1 MRLIK
6 SAAIAALLCTSVLST
21 PAFADFTDGT
31 ADIQDPT
38 PAGITNAAAQAV
50 CDTLASAHGTAWTG
64 TLDTGSI
71 VGEITTPP
79 TADGSRTDITNVT
92 GTGDQVAESIEVHGD
107 PFRIGG
113 SVNMFGFAS
122 VVAAHWTDSTY
133 DFMQHFAWASTYTFT
148 CNMAELVPVGLH
160 HWTGPVVAGDP
171 AKENCESINS
181 GPHEFSDRGANCEWT
196 QTGTESQPRDPEE
209 GTIGPVAEGG
219 TLSGHENHGGPV
231 PVDPGQVDL
240 PDVQVVV
247 CISPSTNTKKLPGAW
262 TAKNGYSGGSS
273 VQGEPG
279 CNTGWYNGGAMNQPS
294 PYDNLNT
301 GSNNV
306 VTIPTS

>member
-50 CDTLASAHGTAWTG
+50 CDTLASVHGTAWTG

-79 TADGSRTDITNVT
+79 TADGARTDITNVT
-92 GTGDQVAESIEVHGD
+92 GTGDQVPESVQVHGD
-107 PFRIGG
+107 PFRVGG

-133 DFMQHFAWASTYTFT
+133 DFTQHYTWASSYTFT
-148 CNMAELVPVGLH
+148 CNMTEGVPVGTHTWLGNPD
-160 HWTGPVVAGDP
+160 TQAQ
-171 AKENCESINS
+171 ANCEGDKN
-181 GPHEFSDRGANCEWT
+181 PHEFDDRGAQCPWT
-196 QTGTESQPRDPEE
+196 QTGIENEPRDPEQ
-209 GTIGPVAEGG
+209 GAIGPVAEGG
-219 TLSGHENHGGPV
+219 VLSGHENHGGPV

-247 CISPSTNTKKLPGAW
+247 CISPSTTTKKLPGAW

-306 VTIPTS
+306 VTIPAS

>member
-1 MRLIK
+1 MKTIK
-6 SAAIAALLCTSVLST
+6 MAVGSALLCTSILST
-21 PAFADFTDGT
+21 PAFAFIDGT

-38 PAGITNAAAQAV
+38 PAGISNAAAQLV

-64 TLDTGSI
+64 TLDAGSI

-79 TADGSRTDITNVT
+79 TADGSRTDITNVV
-92 GTGDQVAESIEVHGD
+92 GTGDQVPESIQVHGD

-122 VVAAHWTDSTY
+122 VIAAHWTDSEY
-133 DFMQHFAWASTYTFT
+133 DFTQHFAWQSTYTFT
-148 CNMAELVPVGLH
+148 CNMTEAVPVGIH
-160 HWTGPVVAGDP
+160 TWTGPITAGDP
-171 AKENCESINS
+171 AIAACEGDKN
-181 GPHEFSDRGANCEWT
+181 PHPFDDRGANCEWQ
-196 QTGTESQPRDPEE
+196 QTGTDNQPRDPEQ
-209 GTIGPVAEGG
+209 GTIGPVSEGG
-219 TLSGHENHGGPV
+219 DLSGHENHGGPV

-247 CISPSTNTKKLPGAW
+247 CISPSTVTKKLPGAW
-262 TAKNGYSGGSS
+262 TPKNGYSGGSS

-301 GSNNV
+301 GSNNI
-306 VTIPTS
+306 VTIPAA